1 MRGDA
6 PQAVSS
12 DNEHSKWPASAMLG
26 YGTFGRRT
34 PAGRRYHTRTAIALV
49 AMAVATLCLVAAA
62 VATGPHNT
70 LWLAILSLVPGI
82 GFSYVAWEFRRY
94 ILAIDELARRIQL
107 EAIVWTYLTGWAVAA
122 LVGGIALVY
131 GWHWSS
137 LWLNPL
143 WYVFLE
149 PVRGCFLYYVARRY

>member
-1 MRGDA
+1 M
-6 PQAVSS
+6 QS
-12 DNEHSKWPASAMLG
+12 DTGNDGSKWPAAAMLG

-34 PAGRRYHTRTAIALV
+34 PAGRRYHAQTAIALIAMVVLCV
-49 AMAVATLCLVAAA
+49 ALAVLA
-62 VATGPHNT
+62 GDFHHNSP
-70 LWLAILSLVPGI
+70 WRVMLSLVPGAAY
-82 GFSYVAWEFRRY
+82 SYIAWEFRRY
-94 ILAIDELARRIQL
+94 IKSLDELARRIQL
-107 EAIVWTYLTGWAVAA
+107 EAMAWTYLAGMGGAS
-122 LVGGIALVY
+122 LVGGVALVY